1 MDVSGGC
8 WVAQPPCCVGCCVL
22 KSRSK
27 SRTIA
32 KLSPFPWNGAV
43 SSLFFLT
50 LSLIFLAFSL
60 FRPTALS
67 GLRAASADVFAP
79 AFSAVSLPFQSLAD
93 LAGGATG
100 LTELRAKNTQ
110 LTQENARLKEWYQ
123 SALRLQAENQ
133 SLRDLLHVKLDPVYT
148 FLSARVVADG
158 GNSYVKSV
166 LVSAGSR
173 DGIREGQA
181 VLSGQG
187 LVGRIAEA
195 GLDTARVVL
204 LNDFNA
210 RVPVLIEGTHQRAIL
225 AGTNEESPVLMYLP
239 PDSTVP
245 DGARVVTSG
254 DGGVFPPGLA
264 VGSVKVD
271 DSGVRRV
278 SLFSEADR
286 LVYVRIVHV
295 PEDPRLRRAEPEIQ
309 N

>member
-1 MDVSGGC
+1 M
-8 WVAQPPCCVGCCVL
+8 

-27 SRTIA
+27 SRSLA
-32 KLSPFPWNGAV
+32 RLSPFPWNGAI
-43 SSLFFLT
+43 SSVFFLT
-50 LSLIFLAFSL
+50 LSVLFLAFSL
-60 FRPTALS
+60 FRPMALS
-67 GLRAASADVFAP
+67 GLRTASADLFAP
-79 AFSAVSLPFQSLAD
+79 AFAAVSLPFQTLAD

-100 LTELRAKNTQ
+100 LTELRAKNAQ
-110 LTQENARLKEWYQ
+110 LAQENARLKEWYQ

-166 LVSAGSR
+166 LVSAGHR
-173 DGIREGQA
+173 DGVREGQA

-187 LVGRIAEA
+187 LVGRVAETGA
-195 GLDTARVVL
+195 TTARVIL

-210 RVPVLIEGTHQRAIL
+210 RVPVLIEGTRQKAIL
-225 AGTNEESPVLMYLP
+225 AGTNEDSPVLMYLP

-254 DGGVFPPGLA
+254 DGGIFPPGLA
-264 VGSVKVD
+264 VGSVQVD
-271 DSGVRRV
+271 PLGVRRV

-286 LVYVRIVHV
+286 LVHVRIVNV
-295 PEDPRLRRAEPEIQ
+295 PEDPRLRRADNEKL